1 MDEGWLTWARRLGA
15 IAQNGLTFTKDPFD
29 RERYEEVRSIAAE
42 ILSAP
47 AGAEVAVARELLEGE
62 TGYATPK
69 VDVRGA
75 VFLDDRLLF
84 VRERSD
90 GLWTLPGGWADVG
103 ESAAE
108 AAVREILEE
117 SGFITRVAKL
127 VALYDRNKHEHPPML
142 AHVYKVFFLCDP
154 VDESNTLAGGPSSK
168 GEGDAVAGTI
178 SVAGR
183 GPDLNLEI
191 TDAGFFPLDGLPELS
206 TARVT
211 RRQIERVFAH
221 HRDRALPTEFD

>member
-15 IAQNGLTFTKDPFD
+15 LAQNGLAFTTDPFD
-29 RERYEEVRSIAAE
+29 RERYEEVRRIAGE
-42 ILSAP
+42 MLVRSAGMDF
-47 AGAEVAVARELLEGE
+47 AAAVHLLEGD

-75 VFLDDRLLF
+75 VFLEDRLLL

-108 AAVREILEE
+108 AVVREILEE
-117 SGFITRVAKL
+117 SGVIARVAKL

-142 AHVYKVFFLCDP
+142 AHVYKAFFLLDL
-154 VDESNTLAGGPSSK
+154 VGGSAAPSQETS
-168 GEGDAVAGTI
+168 EV
-178 SVAGR
+178 
-183 GPDLNLEI
+183 
-191 TDAGFFPLDGLPELS
+191 GFFHRDALPELS

-211 RRQIERVFAH
+211 TGQIERLFAH
-221 HRDRALPTEFD
+221 HRDRSLPTEFD

>member
-108 AAVREILEE
+108 TAVREILEE

-142 AHVYKVFFLCDP
+142 AHVYKAFFLCDL
-154 VDESNTLAGGPSSK
+154 VG
-168 GEGDAVAGTI
+168 GDARTG
-178 SVAGR
+178 
-183 GPDLNLEI
+183 LE
-191 TDAGFFPLDGLPELS
+191 TSETRFFQHDALPELS

-221 HRDRALPTEFD
+221 HRDRTLPTEFD